1 MEYLLS
7 FLLLSI
13 NLIAFQFGINRIV
26 FLIAGTILFALL
38 FFRCFYKTKSF
49 LGCALMMFCHTWQI
63 SWMNILGE
71 PTANLQLPWFYIIG
85 VLCIGYTLFNFS
97 KVFDKQVN
105 APFMILFI
113 CTIVISVFPLF
124 SSPSIAEGLKE
135 FIMIMFFLLMLFVGF
150 LFCDT
155 VNEKTREH
163 VFNSYT
169 WCVFISSAFLI
180 LQYFI
185 YHTFGIPLFNFEIGE
200 YAGNTMASAALL
212 MGDPSSATIML
223 GSAVFICISR
233 IEKKKSIP
241 YNVICILTIVIGMA
255 LTSRRTSIVALIIVL
270 ALYSFFH
277 FKGPAK
283 KILTLMLFAVLGV
296 IMLYYLLIS
305 RPVDDLAMYLYD
317 NHRFTNYIRTLE
329 VSLIH
334 PFGIGYDN
342 VHAVTFMTDNIV
354 PHFTVLRWLLMGG
367 YWFAIPMTALVVLTW
382 YTARKKNL
390 STESWIILYSFFAS
404 CFIPDILNARFF
416 VIPCMCAMLAAKIN
430 KPSKAMLKRI

>member
-26 FLIAGTILFALL
+26 FLAAGTLLFALL

-71 PTANLQLPWFYIIG
+71 PTSSLQLPWFYIIG

-113 CTIVISVFPLF
+113 CTIVISIFPLF
-124 SSPSIAEGLKE
+124 SSPSITEALKE

-155 VNEKTREH
+155 MSEETREH

-169 WCVFISSAFLI
+169 WCVFITSVFLI

-200 YAGNTMASAALL
+200 YIGNATASAALL

-233 IEKKKSIP
+233 IEKKINIP
-241 YNVICILTIVIGMA
+241 YNVACLLTIVIGMA

-283 KILTLMLFAVLGV
+283 KILTLMLFGVLCV
-296 IMLYYLLIS
+296 IMINYLLIS
-305 RPVDDLAMYLYD
+305 RPVDDLSMYLYD
-317 NHRFTNYIRTLE
+317 NERFANYIRTLE
-329 VSLIH
+329 VSLKH
-334 PFGIGYDN
+334 PFGVGYDTIHSN
-342 VHAVTFMTDNIV
+342 SFMTDNIA
-354 PHFTVLRWLLMGG
+354 PHLTTLRWLLMGG
-367 YWFAIPMTALVVLTW
+367 YWFAIPMVSIVILTW
-382 YTARKKNL
+382 NNARKKNL
-390 STESWIILYSFFAS
+390 STESWIIFYSFFAS
-404 CFIPDILNARFF
+404 CFIPDIFTARFF
-416 VIPCMCAMLAAKIN
+416 VIPCMCAFLFQKI
-430 KPSKAMLKRI
+430 SKNSPVLKV